1 MAAKAKSNRLGRGLA
16 SLIGDLEEP
25 GQEAEV
31 ALGSET
37 VPIDSLK
44 ASKANPRR
52 AFDEAE
58 LDELA
63 QSIRER
69 GLIQPLLVRPIKND
83 GYEIVAGERRW
94 RAAQRANL
102 HDVPV
107 IIRQLTDQES
117 LELAIIENVQRSD
130 LNPIEEALGYRQL
143 IQKFDHRQEDL
154 AGIVGK
160 SRSHLANMMRLLK
173 LPKPVQEMVVDGR
186 LSSGHARAL
195 IGRTDAVALAERII
209 AEGLTVRDVERLV
222 QSEEAAN
229 GATSPRPKKKKDAN
243 VRAVETELSE
253 VLGLTVD
260 IASGKGE
267 AGELRIRYSSL
278 DQFEA
283 VRARLM
289 K

>member
-1 MAAKAKSNRLGRGLA
+1 MAAKTKSNRLGRGLA
-16 SLIGDLEEP
+16 SLIGDLDEP
-25 GQEAEV
+25 GKENEV
-31 ALGSET
+31 SLGSET
-37 VPIDSLK
+37 IPIDSIK

-52 AFDEAE
+52 AFDDAE

-69 GLIQPLLVRPIKND
+69 GLIQPLLVRPVKND

-107 IIRQLTDQES
+107 VIRAVTDKEA

-130 LNPIEEALGYRQL
+130 LNPIEEAQGYKKL
-143 IQKFDHRQEDL
+143 IDKFDHRQEDL

-160 SRSHLANMMRLLK
+160 SRSHLANLMRLLK
-173 LPKPVQEMVVDGR
+173 LPKGVQEMVADGQ

-195 IGRTDAVALAERII
+195 VGRKDAAALAEKIV
-209 AEGLTVRDVERLV
+209 AEGLTVRDIERLV
-222 QSEEAAN
+222 QSEEQTKSSARSS
-229 GATSPRPKKKKDAN
+229 GRPSKDADT
-243 VRAVETELSE
+243 RAVETQLSE
-253 VLGLTVD
+253 VLGLAVA
-260 IASGKGE
+260 IAPGKGE
-267 AGELRIRYSSL
+267 SGELRIRYSSL

-283 VRARLM
+283 VRTRLLG
-289 K
+289 

>member
-25 GQEAEV
+25 GQDAEV

-52 AFDEAE
+52 AFDDGE

-143 IQKFDHRQEDL
+143 IDKFDHRQEDL

-160 SRSHLANMMRLLK
+160 SRSHLANLMRLLK

-195 IGRTDAVALAERII
+195 VGRTDAVALAERII

-222 QSEEAAN
+222 QSEEATN
-229 GATSPRPKKKKDAN
+229 GTTAPRPKKKKDAN
-243 VRAVETELSE
+243 IRAVETELSE
-253 VLGLTVD
+253 TLGLTVD

-283 VRARLM
+283 VRTRLM

>member
-1 MAAKAKSNRLGRGLA
+1 MGAKAKSNRLGRGLA

-25 GQEAEV
+25 GQEAKV

-69 GLIQPLLVRPIKND
+69 GLIQPLLVRPVKKD

-173 LPKPVQEMVVDGR
+173 LPKPVQEMVGDGR

-195 IGRTDAVALAERII
+195 VGRTDAVALAEKIV
-209 AEGLTVRDVERLV
+209 AEGMSVRDVEKLV
-222 QSEEAAN
+222 QSQEATN
-229 GATSPRPKKKKDAN
+229 GTTAPRTKKKKDAN

-278 DQFEA
+278 DQFES

>member
-1 MAAKAKSNRLGRGLA
+1 MAAKSNRLGRGLA
-16 SLIGDLEEP
+16 SLIGDLDEP
-25 GQEAEV
+25 GKEGEV
-31 ALGSET
+31 SLGSET
-37 VPIDSLK
+37 IPIDAIK

-52 AFDEAE
+52 DFDESE

-69 GLIQPLLVRPIKND
+69 GLIQPLLVRPVKND

-107 IIRQLTDQES
+107 VIRAVTDKEA

-130 LNPIEEALGYRQL
+130 LNPIEEAQGYKKL
-143 IQKFDHRQEDL
+143 IDKFDHRQEDL

-160 SRSHLANMMRLLK
+160 SRSHLANLMRLLK
-173 LPKPVQEMVVDGR
+173 LPKGVQEMVSDGR

-195 IGRTDAVALAERII
+195 VGRKDAAALAERIV

-222 QSEEAAN
+222 QLEEQT
-229 GATSPRPKKKKDAN
+229 TSSTRKSNKPNKDADT
-243 VRAVETELSE
+243 RAVETQLSE
-253 VLGLTVD
+253 VLGLAVA
-260 IASGKGE
+260 IAPGKGE
-267 AGELRIRYSSL
+267 SGELRIRYSSL

-283 VRARLM
+283 VRTRLLG
-289 K
+289 

>member
-52 AFDEAE
+52 SFDEAE

-69 GLIQPLLVRPIKND
+69 GLIQPLLVRPVKKD

-107 IIRQLTDQES
+107 VIRQLTDQES

-173 LPKPVQEMVVDGR
+173 LPKPVQEMVGDGR

-195 IGRTDAVALAERII
+195 VGRTDAVALAEKIV
-209 AEGLTVRDVERLV
+209 AEGLSVRDVEKLV
-222 QSEEAAN
+222 QSQEATN
-229 GATSPRPKKKKDAN
+229 GSTAPRPKKKKDAN
-243 VRAVETELSE
+243 IRAVETELSE

-278 DQFEA
+278 DQFES

>member
-69 GLIQPLLVRPIKND
+69 GLIQPLLVRPIKKD

-173 LPKPVQEMVVDGR
+173 LPKPVQEMVGDGR

-195 IGRTDAVALAERII
+195 VGRTDAVALAERIV
-209 AEGLTVRDVERLV
+209 AEGLSVRDVEKLV
-222 QSEEAAN
+222 QSQEATN
-229 GATSPRPKKKKDAN
+229 GTATPRPKRKKDAN
-243 VRAVETELSE
+243 IRAVETELSE

-278 DQFEA
+278 EQFES
-283 VRARLM
+283 VRNRLM